1 MLYFETGTQLIRDEY
16 MLAALDLAKIAYLDN
31 EVPVGAIVVKDNQVI
46 GKGYNQVIRNNSV
59 AAHAEIIALNNA
71 SNFLKNYRLNDC
83 DLYVTLEPCHMCA
96 KAIVDARIKTLFFGA
111 FELKTGAINSIDSF
125 LDADHLNHKVVYKG
139 GIMQDQSSTMLRN
152 FFQSRRNSFKKNK
165 YF

>member
-16 MLAALDLAKIAYLDN
+16 MLAALDLAKIACLDN

-59 AAHAEIIALNNA
+59 AAHAEIIAINNA
-71 SNFLKNYRLNDC
+71 GNFLKNYRLNDC

-96 KAIVDARIKTLFFGA
+96 KAIVDARIDKIIFATP
-111 FELKTGAINSIDSF
+111 EPKTGSLISIDNV
-125 LDADHLNHKVVYKG
+125 LDRLDFNHKVSYQHG
-139 GIMQDQSSTMLRN
+139 LFADESSMLLKN
-152 FFQSRRNSFKKNK
+152 FFKQRRKN
-165 YF
+165 

>member
-1 MLYFETGTQLIRDEY
+1 MLYFEIGTQMNRDDY
-16 MLAALDLAKIAYLDN
+16 MLAALDLAQIAYLDN

-59 AAHAEIIALNNA
+59 AAHAEIIAINNA
-71 SNFLKNYRLNDC
+71 GNFLKNYRLNDC

-125 LDADHLNHKVVYKG
+125 LDADHLNHKVIYKG
-139 GIMQDQSSTMLRN
+139 GIMQDQSLTMLRN
-152 FFQSRRNSFKKNK
+152 FFQSRRNSLKK
-165 YF
+165 